1 MKKKNN
7 TKKKKEINPLDLANV
22 AVTTTI
28 GLEVVKL
35 IPKVI

>member
-1 MKKKNN
+1 MKKKNK
-7 TKKKKEINPLDLANV
+7 TKKKKEINPLDLANTV
-22 AVTTTI
+22 VTTTI